1 VFDVFSMPARS
12 AVTRAHQEARTHGN
26 DYIGTEHLLLGVLDA
41 NDDGA
46 VVETLRSFNVTRQA
60 VRWRVEDSI
69 GPVGEPQPGHVPFT
83 PRAKSTLQ
91 RSRYEAEVRGHHRV
105 EPSDILA
112 ALMWESESAA
122 AKAVASLGV
131 HPADVRGH
139 VISDGQSTGE

>member
-1 VFDVFSMPARS
+1 MFSACLREALSHGPIRRPALTATTTSVPSICCSGCSTLTTTARS
-12 AVTRAHQEARTHGN
+12 W
-26 DYIGTEHLLLGVLDA
+26 
-41 NDDGA
+41 
-46 VVETLRSFNVTRQA
+46 LRSFNVTRQA

-139 VISDGQSTGE
+139 VMSDGQSTGE